1 MKNKHYARLSILS
14 LALLAVTAQAQS
26 LPSGEDGTKVGN
38 GAVAKAPSDVA
49 IGSEA
54 EAYRDPF
61 YEVDEDGTVIVYS
74 AGNTAVGSSSK
85 AIGELNTAVG
95 NGTTATGKYNTAVG
109 VASVAEGERNFSAG
123 LSAYTNGTN
132 NTAVGSQATAEGE
145 SSISIGTMSYSNGV
159 GAQAMGGWSEAE
171 GDASTAVGYMSRAKG
186 IQSTATGHNA
196 QALEVISTAVGANA
210 IVTAWGAS
218 AFGTG
223 AGAHGKGCTALGAS
237 SVCFEEN
244 TVSVGQYAQQRRI
257 VNVADGINDNEAAN
271 YGQLRQLGTVIG
283 GGFGFDG
290 GTFYAPRW
298 NFQDGSSH
306 TDITSVFE
314 NLDGRLHNVENNS
327 GTGGKDG
334 ASAYEV
340 AQNNGYAGS
349 EADWLVSLKGEK
361 GDRGDA
367 GAQGVG
373 GLNGAD
379 GRDGVD
385 GINGRDGVDGI
396 AGGTGRDGVDGT
408 NGRDG
413 VNGTN
418 GRDGVDGLAGMDGQ
432 DGATGS
438 SAYELAVKNGF
449 QGNESS
455 WLDSLKGLDG
465 ANGAGGSENPYIAIN
480 DDPTYGQNKA
490 AEATGDNAMAMG
502 NGAKA
507 VSTKNVGAMAVGSKA
522 YADGHNTTATGAE
535 SVAQGDFATATGSG
549 AIATANAATAS
560 GANSRATEDG
570 STAVGTGASATAK
583 GATAVGNV
591 ASAEHENSVAV
602 GTGTVTSEA
611 NQVAVGNRKISQVAP
626 GRIAKSSTD
635 AINGSQLYDLNNE
648 WNDKWSKTNDRI
660 NGLEGRMKQF
670 DKKLHGVCAMQ
681 QANAQVAM
689 STSAIH
695 GENRNRVGVGIGG
708 CGGQAAIAAGYTRD
722 VTTSRGSPSAFS
734 IGISSSEAGTAVGA
748 GWSIGW

>member
-1 MKNKHYARLSILS
+1 MKNKYYARLSILS

-49 IGSEA
+49 IGNEA
-54 EAYRDPF
+54 EAYNDPF
-61 YEVDEDGTVIVYS
+61 YEVDEDGTVRVLS
-74 AGNTAVGSSSK
+74 AGNTAVGTRSK
-85 AIGELNTAVG
+85 AIGELNTALG
-95 NGTTATGKYNTAVG
+95 NGTTATGKYNTALG
-109 VASVAEGERNFSAG
+109 AGSVAEGERNFSAG

-159 GAQAMGGWSEAE
+159 GAQAIGGWSEAE
-171 GDASTAVGYMSRAKG
+171 GDGTTATGYMSKARA
-186 IQSTATGHNA
+186 IQSTATGHGA
-196 QALEVISTAVGANA
+196 QASGEASTATGSNANA
-210 IVTAWGAS
+210 TARGAS
-218 AFGTG
+218 ALGTG
-223 AGAHGKGCTALGAS
+223 AGAHGENCTALGAGS
-237 SVCFEEN
+237 SCFEAN

-257 VNVADGINDNEAAN
+257 VNVADGINDNEAVN

-290 GTFYAPRW
+290 GIYRAPIW
-298 NFQDGSSH
+298 NFKDGSSH
-306 TDITSVFE
+306 TDITSAF
-314 NLDGRLHNVENNS
+314 NNFDS
-327 GTGGKDG
+327 RIEDLK
-334 ASAYEV
+334 A
-340 AQNNGYAGS
+340 NG
-349 EADWLVSLKGEK
+349 
-361 GDRGDA
+361 
-367 GAQGVG
+367 
-373 GLNGAD
+373 
-379 GRDGVD
+379 
-385 GINGRDGVDGI
+385 
-396 AGGTGRDGVDGT
+396 
-408 NGRDG
+408 
-413 VNGTN
+413 
-418 GRDGVDGLAGMDGQ
+418 
-432 DGATGS
+432 GATGS

-465 ANGAGGSENPYIAIN
+465 ANAVGGSENPYIAIN
-480 DDPTYGQNKA
+480 DDTTYDQNRP

-507 VSTKNVGAMAVGSKA
+507 VSTKNVGAMAVGANA

-535 SVAQGDFATATGSG
+535 SVAQGDFATANGSN
-549 AIATANAATAS
+549 AVATANAATAS

-626 GRIAKSSTD
+626 GKIAKNSTD

-660 NGLEGRMKQF
+660 SGIEGRMKHF

-689 STSAIH
+689 STAAIH

-734 IGISSSEAGTAVGA
+734 VGISSSEAGTSVGA

>member
-1 MKNKHYARLSILS
+1 MKNKTYARLSILS

-26 LPSGEDGTKVGN
+26 LPSGEDGTKIGN

-49 IGSEA
+49 IGNEA
-54 EAYRDPF
+54 EAYNDPF
-61 YEVDEDGTVIVYS
+61 YEVDEDGTVRVLS
-74 AGNTAVGSSSK
+74 AGNTAVGTRSK
-85 AIGELNTAVG
+85 AIGELNTALG
-95 NGTTATGKYNTAVG
+95 NGTTATGKYNTALG
-109 VASVAEGERNFSAG
+109 AASVAEGERNFSAG
-123 LSAYTNGTN
+123 LSAYTSGTN

-145 SSISIGTMSYSNGV
+145 SSISVGTMSYSNGV

-171 GDASTAVGYMSRAKG
+171 GDGATATGYMSKARA
-186 IQSTATGHNA
+186 IQSTATGHGA
-196 QALEVISTAVGANA
+196 QASGEGSTATGSNT
-210 IVTAWGAS
+210 TATARGAS
-218 AFGTG
+218 AFGNG
-223 AGAHGKGCTALGAS
+223 SVAVGENCTALGAGS
-237 SVCFEEN
+237 SCFEAN

-257 VNVADGINDNEAAN
+257 INVADGINDNEAAN
-271 YGQLRQLGTVIG
+271 YGQLRQLGTVLG

-290 GTFYAPRW
+290 GIYRAPTW
-298 NFQDGSSH
+298 NFKDGSSH
-306 TDITSVFE
+306 TDITSAFNNFDSRIEDLKE
-314 NLDGRLHNVENNS
+314 NGGAS
-327 GTGGKDG
+327 GKAG

-340 AQNNGYAGS
+340 AQSNGFAGS
-349 EADWLVSLKGEK
+349 ETEWLGSLKGDK
-361 GDRGDA
+361 GDA
-367 GAQGVG
+367 GAQGIS
-373 GLNGAD
+373 GLN

-396 AGGTGRDGVDGT
+396 NGRDGVDGVVGGTGRDGVDGANGA

-413 VNGTN
+413 Q
-418 GRDGVDGLAGMDGQ
+418 DGLAGLNGQ
-432 DGATGS
+432 DGATGF

-480 DDPTYGQNKA
+480 DDPEFGQNRP
-490 AEATGDNAMAMG
+490 AEATGTNAIAAG
-502 NGAKA
+502 NGARA
-507 VSTKNVGAMAVGSKA
+507 VTKNYVGATAVGANS
-522 YADGHNTTATGAE
+522 YAEGDQTTATGSDTIAN
-535 SVAQGDFATATGSG
+535 GDFATATGSG

-626 GRIAKSSTD
+626 GKIAKNSTD

-660 NGLEGRMKQF
+660 SGLEGRMKQF

-689 STSAIH
+689 STSAVH
-695 GENRNRVGVGIGG
+695 GENRNRFGVGIGG
-708 CGGQAAIAAGYTRD
+708 CGGQAAFAAGYTRD
-722 VTTSRGSPSAFS
+722 VTTSRSSPSAFS
-734 IGISSSEAGTAVGA
+734 IGISSSEAGTSVGA

>member
-1 MKNKHYARLSILS
+1 MKNKNYARLSILS

-26 LPSGEDGTKVGN
+26 LPSGEDGTKAGN
-38 GAVAKAPSDVA
+38 GAVAKSPSDVA
-49 IGSEA
+49 IGNEA
-54 EAYRDPF
+54 EAYNDPF
-61 YEVDEDGTVIVYS
+61 YEVDEDGTVRVLS
-74 AGNTAVGSSSK
+74 AGNTAVGTRSK
-85 AIGELNTAVG
+85 AIGELNTALG

-109 VASVAEGERNFSAG
+109 AASVAEGERNFSAG
-123 LSAYTNGTN
+123 LSAYTNGMN

-145 SSISIGTMSYSNGV
+145 SSISVGTMSYSNGV
-159 GAQAMGGWSEAE
+159 GAQAIGGWSEAE
-171 GDASTAVGYMSRAKG
+171 GDGATATGYMSKARA
-186 IQSTATGHNA
+186 IQSTATGHGA
-196 QALEVISTAVGANA
+196 QASGEASTATGSNANA
-210 IVTAWGAS
+210 TARGAS

-223 AGAHGKGCTALGAS
+223 AGAHGENCTALGAGS
-237 SVCFEEN
+237 SCFEEN
-244 TVSVGQYAQQRRI
+244 TVSVGQFAQQRRI
-257 VNVADGINDNEAAN
+257 VNVADGINDNEAVN
-271 YGQLRQLGTVIG
+271 YGQLRQFGNVLGN
-283 GGFGFDG
+283 GFGFDG
-290 GTFYAPRW
+290 GTFYAPVW
-298 NFQDGSSH
+298 NNRDGTTH
-306 TDITSVFE
+306 TDVSSVF
-314 NLDGRLHNVENNS
+314 NNFDERIYNIES
-327 GTGGKDG
+327 NGGTAGKDG

-340 AQNNGYAGS
+340 AQKNGYAGS
-349 EADWLVSLKGEK
+349 EAEWLGSLKGDKGEK
-361 GDRGDA
+361 GDSGLA
-367 GAQGVG
+367 GADSIVPGPAGQ
-373 GLNGAD
+373 D
-379 GRDGVD
+379 GRDGADSTVSGPTGPAGQD
-385 GINGRDGVDGI
+385 GKDSMVPGP
-396 AGGTGRDGVDGT
+396 A
-408 NGRDG
+408 
-413 VNGTN
+413 
-418 GRDGVDGLAGMDGQ
+418 GQ
-432 DGATGS
+432 DGAAGS

-449 QGNESS
+449 QGNEST

-465 ANGAGGSENPYIAIN
+465 ANGTGGSENPYIAIN
-480 DDPTYGQNKA
+480 DDTTYDQNRP
-490 AEATGDNAMAMG
+490 AEATGTNAIAAG
-502 NGAKA
+502 NGARA
-507 VSTKNVGAMAVGSKA
+507 VTKNYVGATAVGANS
-522 YADGHNTTATGAE
+522 YAEGDQTTATGSDTIAN
-535 SVAQGDFATATGSG
+535 GDFTTATGSG

-626 GRIAKSSTD
+626 GRIAKNSTD

-695 GENRNRVGVGIGG
+695 NENRNRFGVGIGG
-708 CGGQAAIAAGYTRD
+708 CSGQAAFAAGYTRD

>member
-1 MKNKHYARLSILS
+1 MKNKNYARLSILS

-49 IGSEA
+49 IGNEA
-54 EAYRDPF
+54 EAYNDPF
-61 YEVDEDGTVIVYS
+61 YEVDEDGTVRVLS
-74 AGNTAVGSSSK
+74 AGNTAVGTRSK
-85 AIGELNTAVG
+85 AIGELNTALG
-95 NGTTATGKYNTAVG
+95 NGTTATGKYNTVVG
-109 VASVAEGERNFSAG
+109 AASVAEGERNFSAG

-145 SSISIGTMSYSNGV
+145 SSISVGTMSYSNGV
-159 GAQAMGGWSEAE
+159 GAQAIGGWSEAE
-171 GDASTAVGYMSRAKG
+171 GDASTAVGYMSKAKATS
-186 IQSTATGHNA
+186 STAMGQGA
-196 QALEVISTAVGANA
+196 QASEEASTAVGSNAN
-210 IVTAWGAS
+210 VTARGAS
-218 AFGTG
+218 AFGNG
-223 AGAHGKGCTALGAS
+223 AGAHGENCTALGAGS
-237 SVCFEEN
+237 ACFEEN

-257 VNVADGINDNEAAN
+257 VNVADGINDNEAVN

-290 GTFYAPRW
+290 GIYRAPIW
-298 NFQDGSSH
+298 NFKDGSSH
-306 TDITSVFE
+306 TDITSAF
-314 NLDGRLHNVENNS
+314 NNFDSRIEDLKANGGAS
-327 GTGGKDG
+327 GKAG

-340 AQNNGYAGS
+340 AQSNGFTGS
-349 EADWLVSLKGEK
+349 ETEWLGSLK

-367 GAQGVG
+367 GAQGIS
-373 GLNGAD
+373 GLN

-396 AGGTGRDGVDGT
+396 NGRDGVDGVVGGTGRDGVDGT

-413 VNGTN
+413 
-418 GRDGVDGLAGMDGQ
+418 LAGSDGQ

-438 SAYELAVKNGF
+438 SAYELAVKHGF
-449 QGNESS
+449 QGNENS
-455 WLDSLKGLDG
+455 WLDSLRGLDG
-465 ANGAGGSENPYIAIN
+465 ANAVGSSENPYIAIN
-480 DDPTYGQNKA
+480 DDPEFGQNRP
-490 AEATGDNAMAMG
+490 AEATGTNAIAAG
-502 NGAKA
+502 NGARA
-507 VSTKNVGAMAVGSKA
+507 VTKNYVGATAVGANS
-522 YADGHNTTATGAE
+522 YAEGDQTTATGSDTIAN
-535 SVAQGDFATATGSG
+535 GDFATATGSG

-689 STSAIH
+689 STAAIH
-695 GENRNRVGVGIGG
+695 GENRNRFGVGIGG

-722 VTTSRGSPSAFS
+722 VTTPRGSASAFS
-734 IGISSSEAGTAVGA
+734 VGISSSEAGTSVGA